1 MIELIPTVVTSF
13 ATAMST
19 NAFKGAK
26 GPAQALDDIM
36 SLVGFEKLH
45 LYAEKKRAKNE
56 IYLKDYKEKIA
67 QELVII
73 PEESIQEPPLSIVG
87 PALEASKYYIEEE
100 ELRTMFAKLIASS
113 MDKSKQKY
121 IHPSFV
127 EIIKQLS
134 SEDAVFLKEF
144 QTYTRLPYGKITAVE
159 DKKSTSDFTKK
170 IEKKGKKTFFELPQ
184 LPSWEDFEKEY
195 ATKSFPFIDFFYYSK
210 NRKEY
215 LQNEFSI
222 SSINRLGLIIISQGA
237 KLTNPLVYEEI
248 ETEFTLMKKQLE
260 KDPSKTNLP
269 RDCHLILEKGVI
281 DLSPFGISFFNTCI

>member
-19 NAFKGAK
+19 NAFKSAK

-45 LYAEKKRAKNE
+45 FYAEKKRAKNE
-56 IYLKDYKEKIA
+56 IYIKDYKEKIA

-87 PALEASKYYIEEE
+87 PALESSKYYIEEE

-113 MDKSKQKY
+113 MDKRKQKD

-127 EIIKQLS
+127 EVIKQLS

-144 QTYTRLPYGKITAVE
+144 QTYSRLPYGKITAVE
-159 DKKSTSDFTKK
+159 NKKSASELTEKVEMKK
-170 IEKKGKKTFFELPQ
+170 KKSFFELPQ
-184 LPSWEDFEKEY
+184 FPSFEDFEKEY
-195 ATKSFPFIDFFYYSK
+195 ATKSFPLIDFFYYSK

-222 SSINRLGLIIISQGA
+222 SSINRLGLTIISQGA
-237 KLTNPLVYEEI
+237 KLTNPSLYEEI
-248 ETEFTLMKKQLE
+248 EAEFSLMKKQSE
-260 KDPSKTNLP
+260 NDPSKINLP
-269 RDCHLILEKGVI
+269 LGYHLNLEKGVI